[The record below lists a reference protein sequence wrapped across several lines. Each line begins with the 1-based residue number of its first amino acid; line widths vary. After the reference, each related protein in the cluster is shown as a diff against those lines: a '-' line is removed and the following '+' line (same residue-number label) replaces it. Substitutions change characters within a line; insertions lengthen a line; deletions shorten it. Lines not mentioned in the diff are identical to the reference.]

1 MDVTLISESLNRF
14 INSLV
19 TVKPFIVPVC
29 VISLVFLL
37 FILFITRYFSKS
49 FLIVHRLKK
58 LTAKLN
64 ELKNFGVSEQLEQ
77 LELIFNAHSLEHA
90 WKEYSETLHKQYQVK
105 EGEKELQ
112 QIRATASSAAFFTQ
126 QYAVDT
132 PMGTEF
138 YKHLP
143 GILTGV
149 GIIGTFFGL
158 MIGLHHFDPSSPEQ
172 VASSV
177 DALLKDV
184 LYAFL
189 GSFIAIFFSIL
200 VTFLEKYRLAV
211 SYKQLEKL
219 TSALDSLFDS
229 GVGEEYLAELVK
241 ASNESATQARQLK
254 DSLVTDLRDMLQN
267 LVDSQVRE
275 NIKLAETLSATY
287 QQSGQMMADQVSGA
301 IQNSLQSPLEAIA
314 GAVQTASGEQSGQV
328 QTLLQDVLTAFMSKL
343 DSTFGQQFSG
353 LHEMM
358 GKSVIAMESMQTG
371 FSALIQD
378 MRTASEHSIQNSND
392 MISKLL
398 TDMQAGQNAMQAGMN
413 ELLGKLHESISKIGE
428 QGEDAGQRMGIQ
440 LEKMFAES
448 EAKQRAM
455 SESLDAFVESIKTS
469 VGAGQKEM
477 MEKVASTVDVL
488 GKQLDLVFKQLG
500 DGQQQL
506 DLAAR
511 TSQNELQ
518 QGTRELVK
526 GLDEQVKV
534 LLDAVNSQQTSA
546 QNTIAELGKQTQ
558 INLQEMQ
565 IGAEKMKNAAERF
578 VVAGDSVSS
587 ATEAATKM
595 FGEMQGVNRQIVTAA
610 NELSSVV
617 ADYRNN
623 RETVGKTVTL
633 LEGLIS
639 NSQTEMA
646 HRSQF
651 LNDIKQ
657 HSERL
662 QTYNREVREYLEHI
676 SDVLGKG
683 FNEFT
688 TSVDKSLIK
697 TLGSLDV
704 ELDKA
709 VTSLAGGVESV
720 RESIEDLSDVLS
732 AARR

>member
-1 MDVTLISESLNRF
+1 MDITLISEPLNLF
-14 INSLV
+14 INTLV
-19 TVKPFIVPVC
+19 AVKPFIVPVS
-29 VISLVFLL
+29 VISIVVLLLLL
-37 FILFITRYFSKS
+37 FLFRYFSKS
-49 FLIVHRLKK
+49 FVIVHRLKK
-58 LTAKLN
+58 LT
-64 ELKNFGVSEQLEQ
+64 ERLKEIKKSQVSEQIQQ
-77 LELIFNAHSLEHA
+77 LETVFNAHALEHA
-90 WKEYSETLHKQYQVK
+90 WNEFSETLHKQYQTVD
-105 EGEKELQ
+105 GEKELQ
-112 QIRATASSAAFFTQ
+112 QVRSTATSAAFFTQ
-126 QYAVDT
+126 QCVVDT
-132 PMGTEF
+132 PLGTEF

-189 GSFIAIFFSIL
+189 GSFAAIFASIL

-219 TSALDSLFDS
+219 TEALDSLFDS

-254 DSLVTDLRDMLQN
+254 DGLVSDLREMLQN

-275 NIKLAETLSATY
+275 NLKLAETLSSNY

-301 IQNSLQSPLEAIA
+301 IQNSLKFPLETIA
-314 GAVQTASGEQSGQV
+314 GAVQTASGDRSGQV

-343 DSTFGQQFSG
+343 DSTFGQQFNG

-358 GKSVIAMESMQTG
+358 GKSVIAMESMQSG
-371 FSALIQD
+371 FATLIQD
-378 MRTASEHSIQNSND
+378 MRMASEDSRQNSTT
-392 MISKLL
+392 MISQLL
-398 TDMQAGQNAMQAGMN
+398 ADMQAGQNAMQAGMN
-413 ELLGKLHESISKIGE
+413 DMLTKLHESISKIGE
-428 QGEDAGQRMGIQ
+428 QGEDAGQRMAIQ
-440 LEKMFAES
+440 LEKMFADN
-448 EAKQRAM
+448 EAKQQAM
-455 SESLDAFVESIKTS
+455 AESLDAFVESIKTR
-469 VGAGQKEM
+469 VGAGQQEM
-477 MEKVASTVDVL
+477 MEKVASTIDVL
-488 GKQLDLVFKQLG
+488 GKQLDAVFKQIE

-506 DLAAR
+506 DQAAR
-511 TSQNELQ
+511 TSQTELH

-534 LLDAVNSQQTSA
+534 LLDAVNSQQVST

-558 INLQEMQ
+558 INLKEMHS
-565 IGAEKMKNAAERF
+565 GAEKMKEAADRF
-578 VVAGDSVSS
+578 VVAGGSVSS
-587 ATEAATKM
+587 ATEAAAKM
-595 FGEMQGVNRQIVTAA
+595 FGEMQEVNRDIVTAA
-610 NELSSVV
+610 NQLSSVV

-623 RETVGKTVTL
+623 RETVGRTVTL

-639 NSQTEMA
+639 NTETEMA
-646 HRSQF
+646 HRTQF

-657 HSERL
+657 HSEQL
-662 QTYNREVREYLEHI
+662 QTYNREVREYLEHM

-688 TSVDKSLIK
+688 DSVDKSLIK

-709 VTSLAGGVESV
+709 VTSLAGGVENV
-720 RESIEDLSDVLS
+720 RESLEDLSDVLS
-732 AARR
+732 ASRR

>member
-1 MDVTLISESLNRF
+1 MDITLISESLNFF
-14 INSLV
+14 INTLV
-19 TVKPFIVPVC
+19 AVKPFIVPLS
-29 VISLVFLL
+29 VISIVTLLLLL
-37 FILFITRYFSKS
+37 FLFKYFTKS
-49 FLIVHRLKK
+49 FVIVHRLKK
-58 LTAKLN
+58 LTNRLN
-64 ELKNFGVSEQLEQ
+64 EIQKLTVSEQIKQFDIVFHEH
-77 LELIFNAHSLEHA
+77 ALEHA
-90 WKEYSETLHKQYQVK
+90 WSEYSETLHKQYQTVD
-105 EGEKELQ
+105 GEKEVQ
-112 QIRATASSAAFFTQ
+112 QIRSTATSAAFFTQ
-126 QYAVDT
+126 QYVVDT
-132 PMGTEF
+132 PLGTEF

-143 GILTGV
+143 GILTGI

-189 GSFIAIFFSIL
+189 GSFTAIFASIL
-200 VTFLEKYRLAV
+200 ITFLEKYRLAV

-219 TSALDSLFDS
+219 TETIDSFFDS

-314 GAVQTASGEQSGQV
+314 GAVQTASGDQSGQV

-358 GKSVIAMESMQTG
+358 GKSVMAMESMQAG

-378 MRTASEHSIQNSND
+378 MRTASEDSTQNSND

-413 ELLGKLHESISKIGE
+413 DLLGKLHESISKIGE

-469 VGAGQKEM
+469 VGAGQQEM

-488 GKQLDLVFKQLG
+488 GKQLDSVFKQIET
-500 DGQQQL
+500 GQQQL
-506 DLAAR
+506 DQAAR
-511 TSQNELQ
+511 DSQNELH
-518 QGTRELVK
+518 QGTRELVR
-526 GLDEQVKV
+526 GLDEQVQ
-534 LLDAVNSQQTSA
+534 LLLEVVNSQQISA

-565 IGAEKMKNAAERF
+565 NGADKMKNAADRF
-578 VVAGDSVSS
+578 IVAGDSVSS
-587 ATEAATKM
+587 ATESATKM
-595 FGEMQGVNRQIVTAA
+595 FGEMQGVNREIVTAA
-610 NELSSVV
+610 NQLSSVV

-623 RETVGKTVTL
+623 RETIGKTVTL

-639 NSQTEMA
+639 NTQTEMA
-646 HRSQF
+646 HRTQF

-688 TSVDKSLIK
+688 TGVDKSLSK

-709 VTSLAGGVESV
+709 VTSLAGGVEYV
-720 RESIEDLSDVLS
+720 RESIEDLSDALS

>member
-1 MDVTLISESLNRF
+1 MDINVISGYLNRF
-14 INSLV
+14 INFLV
-19 TVKPFIVPVC
+19 AVKPFIVPVS
-29 VISLVFLL
+29 VISIVILL
-37 FILFITRYFSKS
+37 FTLFITRYLSKS
-49 FLIVHRLKK
+49 LVIVGRLKK
-58 LTAKLN
+58 LTVKLV
-64 ELKNFGVSEQLEQ
+64 ELKDLTVSEQLEQ
-77 LELIFNAHSLEHA
+77 LERIFNAHKLEHA
-90 WKEYSETLHKQYQVK
+90 WKEYSETLHKQYQTK
-105 EGEKELQ
+105 DGEKELQ
-112 QIRATASSAAFFTQ
+112 QIRSTATSAVFFTQ

-158 MIGLHHFDPSSPEQ
+158 MIGLHHFDPSTPEQ

-189 GSFIAIFFSIL
+189 GSFVAIFVSIV
-200 VTFLEKYRLAV
+200 VTILEKYSLAV

-219 TSALDSLFDS
+219 TEVLDSLFDS

-254 DSLVTDLRDMLQN
+254 DSLVTDLKDMLQN

-314 GAVQTASGEQSGQV
+314 GAVQTVSGDQSGQV

-343 DSTFGQQFSG
+343 DSTFGQQFNG

-358 GKSVIAMESMQTG
+358 GKSVMAMESMQTSFG
-371 FSALIQD
+371 SLIQD
-378 MRTASEHSIQNSND
+378 MRMASEDTQQNSSA
-392 MISKLL
+392 MVSQLL
-398 TDMQAGQNAMQAGMN
+398 KDMQSGQNAMQAGMN
-413 ELLGKLHESISKIGE
+413 DLLSKLHESISKIGE
-428 QGEDAGQRMGIQ
+428 QGEDAGQRMATQ
-440 LEKMFAES
+440 LEKMFAEN
-448 EAKQRAM
+448 EVKQRLMA
-455 SESLDAFVESIKTS
+455 ESLDAFVDSMKTS
-469 VGAGQKEM
+469 VGVGQQEM
-477 MEKVASTVDVL
+477 MEKIASTVDVL
-488 GKQLDLVFKQLG
+488 GQQLDSVFKQMET
-500 DGQQQL
+500 GQQQL
-506 DLAAR
+506 DQAAR
-511 TSQNELQ
+511 TSQAELH
-518 QGTRELVK
+518 QGTRELVN
-526 GLDEQVKV
+526 GLDEQVK
-534 LLDAVNSQQTSA
+534 LLLNVVSSQQTSTQSSIEA
-546 QNTIAELGKQTQ
+546 LGRQTEV
-558 INLQEMQ
+558 NLKEMQ
-565 IGAEKMKNAAERF
+565 SGAEKMKDAADRF
-578 VVAGDSVSS
+578 VVAGHSVSGAAES
-587 ATEAATKM
+587 AGNM
-595 FGEMQGVNRQIVTAA
+595 LGEMQGLNREIVVAT
-610 NELSSVV
+610 NELASIV

-623 RETVGKTVTL
+623 RETVGKSVSI

-639 NSQTEMA
+639 NTQVEMS
-646 HRSQF
+646 HRTQF

-676 SDVLGKG
+676 SNVLGKG

-688 TSVDKSLIK
+688 DSVDKSLRK
-697 TLGSLDV
+697 TLGSLDI

-709 VTSLAGGVESV
+709 VTSLAGGVENV

-732 AARR
+732 AVRK

>member
-1 MDVTLISESLNRF
+1 MDITLISEPLNLF
-14 INSLV
+14 INTLV
-19 TVKPFIVPVC
+19 AVKPFIVPVS
-29 VISLVFLL
+29 VISIVTLLLLL
-37 FILFITRYFSKS
+37 FLFRYFSKS
-49 FLIVHRLKK
+49 FVIVHRLKRLTDRLKEIKK
-58 LTAKLN
+58 LQ
-64 ELKNFGVSEQLEQ
+64 VSEQIQQ
-77 LELIFNAHSLEHA
+77 LETVFNAHALEHA
-90 WKEYSETLHKQYQVK
+90 WSEYSETLHKQYQTV
-105 EGEKELQ
+105 EGERELQ
-112 QIRATASSAAFFTQ
+112 QVRSTATSAAFFTQ
-126 QYAVDT
+126 QYVVDT
-132 PMGTEF
+132 PLGTEF

-189 GSFIAIFFSIL
+189 GSFAAIFVSIL

-219 TSALDSLFDS
+219 TEALDSFFDS

-254 DSLVTDLRDMLQN
+254 DGLVSDLREMLQN

-275 NIKLAETLSATY
+275 NLKLAETLSSTY

-301 IQNSLQSPLEAIA
+301 IQNSLKSPLEAIA
-314 GAVQTASGEQSGQV
+314 GAVQTASGDQSGQV

-343 DSTFGQQFSG
+343 DTTFGQQFSG

-358 GKSVIAMESMQTG
+358 GKSVMAMESMQSG
-371 FSALIQD
+371 FATLLQD
-378 MRTASEHSIQNSND
+378 IRAASDHSTQSSND
-392 MISKLL
+392 MVSKLL
-398 TDMQAGQNAMQAGMN
+398 ADMQAGQNAMQAGMN
-413 ELLGKLHESISKIGE
+413 DLLSKLHDSISKIGE
-428 QGEDAGQRMGIQ
+428 QGEDAGLRMANQ
-440 LEKMFAES
+440 LEKMFAEN
-448 EAKQRAM
+448 EAKQQAM
-455 SESLDAFVESIKTS
+455 AVSLDAFVESIKAS
-469 VGAGQKEM
+469 VGSGQQEM
-477 MEKVASTVDVL
+477 MEKVASTVDIL
-488 GKQLDLVFKQLG
+488 GQRLDSVFQQLEN
-500 DGQQQL
+500 GQQQL
-506 DLAAR
+506 DQASR
-511 TSQNELQ
+511 TSQAELH

-534 LLDAVNSQQTSA
+534 LLDAVSSQQASTQS
-546 QNTIAELGKQTQ
+546 TIEALGKQTA
-558 INLQEMQ
+558 INLREMQ
-565 IGAEKMKNAAERF
+565 SGAEKMKDAADRF
-578 VVAGDSVSS
+578 VVAGSSVTG
-587 ATEAATKM
+587 ATESAAKM
-595 FGEMQGVNRQIVTAA
+595 FGEMQGLNREIVVAA
-610 NELSSVV
+610 NELSSIVS
-617 ADYRNN
+617 DYRNN
-623 RETVGKTVTL
+623 RETIGKTVSL
-633 LEGLIS
+633 LEGLIA
-639 NSQTEMA
+639 NTQTEMA
-646 HRSQF
+646 HRTQF

-676 SDVLGKG
+676 SSVLGKG

-688 TSVDKSLIK
+688 ESVDKSLRK

-709 VTSLAGGVESV
+709 VTSLAGGVENV

-732 AARR
+732 AARK